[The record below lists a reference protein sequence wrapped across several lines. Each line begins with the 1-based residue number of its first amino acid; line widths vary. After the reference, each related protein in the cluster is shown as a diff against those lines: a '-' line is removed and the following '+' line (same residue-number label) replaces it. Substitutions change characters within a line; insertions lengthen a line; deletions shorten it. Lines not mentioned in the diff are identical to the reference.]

1 MNPISFDWPEPS
13 IISGT
18 VDLLDL
24 RSICRTR
31 IQVFKSAVV
40 VVVFGVVVEGNAV
53 VLVETNVVV
62 AGH

>member
-1 MNPISFDWPEPS
+1 MNPISFDWPKPS

-40 VVVFGVVVEGNAV
+40 VVVIGVVEGNAV
-53 VLVETNVVV
+53 VLVGTNVVV